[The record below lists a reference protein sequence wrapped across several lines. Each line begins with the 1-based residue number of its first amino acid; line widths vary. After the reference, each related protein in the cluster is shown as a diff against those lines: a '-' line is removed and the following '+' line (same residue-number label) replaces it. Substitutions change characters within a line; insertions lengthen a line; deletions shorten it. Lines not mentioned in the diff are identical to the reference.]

1 MNKAI
6 VILIL
11 VANSLIGLSQIV
23 VSLDDQNTLYRGYKN
38 RVTIGTMDGR
48 PFDLRVENGMIIY
61 DTIFVDNQN
70 DEPVQ
75 YVVNVLSPGSGR
87 KTKVFFVNPDT
98 GLPFDTLDFHVK
110 YIPPPDI
117 YLGALEDGAEA
128 PGSSIKAQT
137 RLFARYPPEVAL
149 NVSFSVVSW
158 EVSVNGEE
166 KWVVGNGA
174 SLTNEALDLIRQAAS
189 GDKITFMTI
198 IRGTDGKTRKR
209 SAVFTV
215 K

>member
-110 YIPPPDI
+110 NPPPPTI
-117 YLGALEDGAEA
+117 YLGALKDGSEAHRGRIRAEN
-128 PGSSIKAQT
+128 
-137 RLFARYPPEVAL
+137 RLFARYPDEITL
-149 NVSFSVVSW
+149 NAVFSVVSW

-166 KWVVGNGA
+166 KRVAGKGA
-174 SLTNEALDLIRQAAS
+174 SLTSEAIGLIRQAES

-198 IRGTDGKTRKR
+198 VVGTDGNSRKK

>member
-1 MNKAI
+1 MKQLL
-6 VILIL
+6 VILT
-11 VANSLIGLSQIV
+11 VAASNVCLSQIV
-23 VSLDDQNTLYRGYKN
+23 VSVDDQNTLYRGYKN

-61 DTIFVDNQN
+61 DTIFVYNQN

-87 KTKVFFVNPDT
+87 KTKVFFVDPDT

-110 YIPPPDI
+110 NLPAPSI
-117 YLGALEDGAEA
+117 YLGPLEDGSEA
-128 PGSSIKAQT
+128 PGGTIRAQH
-137 RLFARYPPEVAL
+137 RLFAKYPPEIPF
-149 NVSFSVVSW
+149 NVSFSVISW
-158 EVSVNGEE
+158 EVSVNGKE
-166 KWVVGNGA
+166 KRVAGKGA
-174 SLTNEALDLIRQAAS
+174 SLTSEARDLIRQAES

-198 IRGTDGKTRKR
+198 TVGTDGKSRKK